1 MLFCL
6 YTTEVLICY
15 AWDAFF
21 CKFLPCLLSIFTI
34 FVPLEGFEVVGGCPC
49 YIGGVTLGGVTLGE
63 LH

>member
-6 YTTEVLICY
+6 YTTVVLICY

-34 FVPLEGFEVVGGCPC
+34 FVPLEGFEFVSFEFVSS
-49 YIGGVTLGGVTLGE
+49 
-63 LH
+63 